1 MDNFIHDITNI
12 NVLIGFFS
20 GLAGVVGILFGVA
33 KYIIK
38 KINKLLDSKVKIPIL
53 EEVMKNRDEY
63 KKDLNEHIIQDYKTY
78 LIDFLTEAEQGKPIS
93 KNQMKNAYDMKEEYN
108 LRGGDSYVDEK
119 WDELEEKGIIKDLR
133 KKERRVS

>member
-20 GLAGVVGILFGVA
+20 GLLALLASIIGLS
-33 KYIIK
+33 KYILK
-38 KINKLLDSKVKIPIL
+38 KVNQVLEQKVKQPIL
-53 EEVMKNRDEY
+53 NEVKKNREEY
-63 KKDLNEHIIQDYKTY
+63 KEELNRHIIQDYRTY
-78 LIDFLTEAEQGKPIS
+78 LIDFLTKAEQGKPIA
-93 KNQMKNAYDMKEEYN
+93 KNQMKNAYDIKEEYN
-108 LRGGDSYVDEK
+108 LRGGDSYADEK